1 MKVRTPYDRHNLK
14 IKKNDRVLEVGSG
27 HNPSFR
33 SNVIVERFIDN
44 NYHRCGDVKIFPH
57 QEFVNANGED
67 LPFKD
72 KEFDYVIC
80 NQVLEHVDNPEKFIN
95 ELTRVAKSGYIETPS
110 LIGEYLFPKESHKWV
125 ILEIDNKLV
134 FYDKDKMPG
143 NYKNNY
149 GELFL
154 NYLPYKSLSYKL
166 LSYSEGALMLN
177 RYEWNK
183 SVEFVVNPKDDYNL
197 SFFEKKWNREMVEKL
212 FSKESKLK
220 ELKNTF
226 NAFFYMIR
234 KDIYIRMFYKKPIT
248 IEEYIKL
255 KKLID
260 YEME

>member
-14 IKKNDRVLEVGSG
+14 IKKSDRVLEVGSG

-33 SNVIVERFIDN
+33 SNVIVEKYIDN
-44 NYHRCGDVKIFPH
+44 NYHRCGDVKIYPH

-95 ELTRVAKSGYIETPS
+95 ELTRVAKRGYIETPS
-110 LIGEYLFPKESHKWV
+110 LIGEFLFPKESHRWV

-134 FYDKDKMPG
+134 FFEKERMPG

-154 NYLPYKSLSYKL
+154 NYLPYKSLAYKL
-166 LSYSEGALMLN
+166 LSYSEGSLMIN
-177 RYEWNK
+177 RYDWSD
-183 SVEFVVNPKDDYNL
+183 SVEFIINPQDDFYL

-212 FSKESKLK
+212 FQNESKYKELRK
-220 ELKNTF
+220 TLNAFLYMIKKDIYVRLFHKSPISIEEYMELKN
-226 NAFFYMIR
+226 
-234 KDIYIRMFYKKPIT
+234 K
-248 IEEYIKL
+248 
-255 KKLID
+255 
-260 YEME
+260 

>member
-14 IKKNDRVLEVGSG
+14 IKKSDRVLEVGSG

-33 SNVIVERFIDN
+33 SNVIVERYIDN

-95 ELTRVAKSGYIETPS
+95 ELTRVAKRGYIETPS
-110 LIGEYLFPKESHKWV
+110 LIGEFLFPKESHRWV

-134 FYDKDKMPG
+134 FFEKERMPG
-143 NYKNNY
+143 NYRNNY

-154 NYLPYKSLSYKL
+154 NYLLYKSLAYKL
-166 LSYSEGALMLN
+166 LSYSEGSLMIN
-177 RYEWNK
+177 RYEWSD
-183 SVEFVVNPKDDYNL
+183 SVEFIINPQDDFYL

-212 FSKESKLK
+212 FQNESKYKELRK
-220 ELKNTF
+220 TLNAFLYMIKKDIYVRLFHKSPISIEEYMELKN
-226 NAFFYMIR
+226 
-234 KDIYIRMFYKKPIT
+234 K
-248 IEEYIKL
+248 
-255 KKLID
+255 
-260 YEME
+260 

>member
-14 IKKNDRVLEVGSG
+14 IKKSDRVLEVGSG

-33 SNVIVERFIDN
+33 SNVIVEKYIDN

-95 ELTRVAKSGYIETPS
+95 ELTRVAKRGYIETPS
-110 LIGEYLFPKESHKWV
+110 LIGEFLFPKESHRWV

-134 FYDKDKMPG
+134 FFEKEKMPG

-154 NYLPYKSLSYKL
+154 NYLPYKSLAYKL
-166 LSYSEGALMLN
+166 LSYSEGSLMIN
-177 RYEWNK
+177 RYEWSD
-183 SVEFVVNPKDDYNL
+183 SVEFIINPQDDFYL

-212 FSKESKLK
+212 FQNESKYKELRK
-220 ELKNTF
+220 TLNAFLYMIKKDIYVRLFHKSPISIEEYMELKN
-226 NAFFYMIR
+226 
-234 KDIYIRMFYKKPIT
+234 K
-248 IEEYIKL
+248 
-255 KKLID
+255 
-260 YEME
+260 

>member
-14 IKKNDRVLEVGSG
+14 IKKSDRVLEVGSG

-44 NYHRCGDVKIFPH
+44 NYHRCGDVMIYPY

-95 ELTRVAKSGYIETPS
+95 ELTRVAKRGYIETPS
-110 LIGEYLFPKESHKWV
+110 LIGEFLFPKESHRWV

-134 FYDKDKMPG
+134 FYDKEKMPG
-143 NYKNNY
+143 DYKNNY

-154 NYLPYKSLSYKL
+154 NYLPYKSFSYKL
-166 LSYSEGALMLN
+166 LSYSEGSLMLN
-177 RYEWNK
+177 RYEW
-183 SVEFVVNPKDDYNL
+183 SGGVEFLVNPKDDYYL
-197 SFFEKKWNREMVEKL
+197 SYFEKKWDRNMVEKL
-212 FSKESKLK
+212 FDNKSKFK
-220 ELKNTF
+220 EFRKTF
-226 NAFFYMIR
+226 NAFLYMIK
-234 KDIYIRMFYKKPIT
+234 KDIYVRMFYKSPIP
-248 IEEYIKL
+248 IEEYMEL
-255 KKLID
+255 KNK
-260 YEME
+260 